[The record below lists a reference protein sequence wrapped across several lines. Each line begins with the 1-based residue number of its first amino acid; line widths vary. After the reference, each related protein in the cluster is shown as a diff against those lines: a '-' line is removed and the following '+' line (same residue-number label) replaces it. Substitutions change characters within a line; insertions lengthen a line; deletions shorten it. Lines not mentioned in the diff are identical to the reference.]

1 MCRRTIGVISRDA
14 VAPRSH
20 VWATRF
26 ELRDREEVFEG
37 RASAYDEVSRD
48 GLPHPK
54 TMSNLETHSYGPGT
68 VLGPYTL
75 TRRLGAGGMGEVHEA
90 MSPRGLV
97 ALKLLTWGRGAPEA
111 LARFER
117 EASLLESLAHP
128 GIVPVIDHGV
138 DARTHTPYLVMA
150 LLEGEDLSALLDRV
164 GRLSPEVVVAM
175 GRELV
180 DALAHAHYFK
190 VIHRDIKPANVFVP
204 RDRVR
209 GRAILCDF
217 GLSKQLDLS
226 ASLTDTGARI
236 GTPYY
241 MSPEQ
246 FLDAK
251 RVDSRSDVFS
261 LAMTLYH
268 ALVGKNP
275 FEDLASNAELL
286 TALCTR
292 PVPDPRSKVAGLPD
306 DLVEALRSALVTD
319 ARQRASL
326 EDFTRAL
333 ARCDGSRLTPSYRPP
348 PPDGVGVTQAT
359 SAPAFTQPGGGA
371 YPSEST
377 RPRRAS
383 SLAPPAPMLELNAGR
398 YRIGKRLEDDI
409 HEGMD
414 EYGMVVRLERLP
426 GILESAEGR
435 AAFDREAVSLRGVL
449 TESVVALLDHGVE
462 GNDGWLVTEP
472 VAGADL
478 QTLVEDGGTLPFAR
492 TVRAFAGAARGLAA
506 LHEDGVVHGH
516 IAPDSLHFRTG
527 NGRRILVMHDLGIKK
542 RLAAA
547 TLARS
552 KRGGAVATKDP
563 RTDVVQLAAALHFA
577 LIGKL
582 PFGKSTGRAARADAS
597 ATTLATPDPRARSA
611 LDELVRR
618 VIEGRVES
626 LAALADDLDRMA
638 DESRATVV

>member
-1 MCRRTIGVISRDA
+1 MHVSRRRTTKVFDR
-14 VAPRSH
+14 PRSTYH
-20 VWATRF
+20 ASFVGA
-26 ELRDREEVFEG
+26 EA
-37 RASAYDEVSRD
+37 RA
-48 GLPHPK
+48 PPK
-54 TMSNLETHSYGPGT
+54 TMSNLDAHSFVPGT
-68 VLGPYTL
+68 VIGPYTL

-90 MSPRGLV
+90 MSSRGLV

-128 GIVPVIDHGV
+128 GIVPVLDHGV
-138 DARTHTPYLVMA
+138 DERTHTPYLVMA
-150 LLEGEDLSALLDRV
+150 LLEGEDLAALLDRV

-204 RDRVR
+204 RDRAR

-275 FEDLASNAELL
+275 FEDIASNAELL

-292 PVPDPRSKVAGLPD
+292 PVPDPRTRIAGLPD
-306 DLVEALRSALVTD
+306 DLVEALRAALITD
-319 ARQRASL
+319 ARQRSSL
-326 EDFTRAL
+326 EDFTLAL
-333 ARCDGSRLTPSYRPP
+333 ARCDGVKLTPSFRPP
-348 PPDGVGVTQAT
+348 PPADSGTTRA
-359 SAPAFTQPGGGA
+359 SASAFTPPPTGF
-371 YPSEST
+371 PSEST

-398 YRIGKRLEDDI
+398 YRIVKRLEDDI

-426 GILESAEGR
+426 GALETAEGR

-449 TESVVALLDHGVE
+449 TESVVALLDHGAE

-472 VAGADL
+472 MAGADL

-492 TVRAFAGAARGLAA
+492 TVRAFAGAARGLAS

-516 IAPDSLHFRTG
+516 IAPDGLHFRTG
-527 NGRRILVMHDLGIKK
+527 NGRRILVMHDLGIQK
-542 RLAAA
+542 RLAVA
-547 TLARS
+547 TLSRS
-552 KRGGAVATKDP
+552 KRGAALGTKDP

-582 PFGKSTGRAARADAS
+582 PFGKTTGRAARADVA
-597 ATTLATPDPRARSA
+597 ATTLATPDPRARGA
-611 LDELVRR
+611 LDDLVRR

-626 LAALADDLDRMA
+626 LSALADELDRMA
-638 DESRATVV
+638 DESRSTSV